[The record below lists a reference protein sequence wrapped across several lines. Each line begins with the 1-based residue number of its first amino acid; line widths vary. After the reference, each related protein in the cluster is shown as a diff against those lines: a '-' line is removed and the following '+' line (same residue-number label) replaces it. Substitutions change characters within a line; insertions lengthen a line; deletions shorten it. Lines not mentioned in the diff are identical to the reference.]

1 MGPFEMV
8 IAIVAIVTV
17 GSIIRAKHGIRRD
30 RRGNEYSL
38 HDETIQAE
46 NRQLRE
52 ELRGMK
58 ERLAVLERLATDNN
72 SSLDRE
78 IEKLRDR
85 NSDRV

>member
-8 IAIVAIVTV
+8 VAIIAIVTV
-17 GSIIRAKHGIRRD
+17 GSIIRSKHGIRRD
-30 RRGNEYSL
+30 RHGNKYEMR
-38 HDETIQAE
+38 DETVEAE

-52 ELRGMK
+52 EMRGMK
-58 ERLAVLERLATDNN
+58 ERLAVLERLATDDNR
-72 SSLDRE
+72 SLDRE

>member
-8 IAIVAIVTV
+8 VGIVLIVTI
-17 GSIIRAKHGIRRD
+17 GSIVRAKHGIRRD
-30 RRGNEYSL
+30 NRGNEYSL
-38 HDETIQAE
+38 HDEATRAE

-58 ERLAVLERLATDNN
+58 ERLAVLERLATDDNR
-72 SSLDRE
+72 SLDRE

>member
-52 ELRGMK
+52 EIRGMK
-58 ERLAVLERLATDNN
+58 ERLAVLERLATDDNR
-72 SSLDRE
+72 SLDRE

>member
-17 GSIIRAKHGIRRD
+17 GSIIRAKHGVRSD
-30 RRGNEYSL
+30 RHGGKYSL
-38 HDETIQAE
+38 RDETVEAE

-52 ELRGMK
+52 EMRGMK

>member
-30 RRGNEYSL
+30 KHGNRYGL
-38 HDETIQAE
+38 RDETIEAE

-52 ELRGMK
+52 EMRGMK
-58 ERLAVLERLATDNN
+58 ERIAVLERLATDNN

>member
-30 RRGNEYSL
+30 RHGGKYSL
-38 HDETIQAE
+38 RDETVEAE

-52 ELRGMK
+52 EMRGMK
-58 ERLAVLERLATDNN
+58 ERLAVLERLATDDNR
-72 SSLDRE
+72 SLDRE

>member
-38 HDETIQAE
+38 RDETTQAE

-72 SSLDRE
+72 SALDRE